1 MKRETIFFNK
11 KNIFLLPL
19 RKGRPLCSKIFTI
32 LHNKNPADPVIIVE
46 QAEIKPGT
54 SVSEKPAH
62 I

>member
-1 MKRETIFFNK
+1 MFDCKSTNHVLLKK

-19 RKGRPLCSKIFTI
+19 RKGRPLCSKIFT
-32 LHNKNPADPVIIVE
+32 ADPVIIVE
-46 QAEIKPGT
+46 QAGIKPGT